1 MQLCCLPSLYSSV
14 SAKSS
19 LGRGMCLRTNREAW
33 WLVYCR
39 MQLNTTWTSWY
50 LCQTALDIQ
59 CVGLFSD
66 ILNIKMV
73 WIL

>member
-39 MQLNTTWTSWY
+39 MQLY
-50 LCQTALDIQ
+50 HM
-59 CVGLFSD
+59 D
-66 ILNIKMV
+66 ILVFVSNCIRHTMC
-73 WIL
+73 WGMLDYSPTY